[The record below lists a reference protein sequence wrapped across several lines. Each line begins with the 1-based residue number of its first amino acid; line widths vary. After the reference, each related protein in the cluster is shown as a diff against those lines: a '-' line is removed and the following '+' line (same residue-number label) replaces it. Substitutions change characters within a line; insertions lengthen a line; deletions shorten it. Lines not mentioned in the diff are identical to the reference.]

1 MRPSL
6 TLLLAISI
14 VSATAVAGDAEKDT
28 KTATVALMRQIMP
41 PEAYDTMLDRCPQMS
56 AGMKQAGGGTIT
68 PKQQKGMKA
77 AVKEALPYEPVTW
90 TGEIYAKHFT
100 KKEIDDIAAFYATPT
115 GKKVAKLLPALSG
128 GRKKM
133 GPLLMTRLPGRFE
146 EARRRV
152 ARATRTTGPASG
164 RCSPAAPVIWA
175 GREGGGR
182 R

>member
-41 PEAYDTMLDRCPQMS
+41 PEAYDAVLDQMYQQMS
-56 AGMKQAGGGTIT
+56 ASMKQASGGAMT

-77 AVKEALPYEPVTW
+77 AVKEALPYEDLLTW

-115 GKKVAKLLPALSG
+115 GKKVARMLPALSG
-128 GRKKM
+128 EMGAKM
-133 GPLLMTRLPGRFE
+133 GPILMTRLP
-146 EARRRV
+146 
-152 ARATRTTGPASG
+152 
-164 RCSPAAPVIWA
+164 AALKKHGI
-175 GREGGGR
+175 E
-182 R
+182 